1 MTQKILQRGWG
12 YYDVTSLPYGGS
24 FHRASEP
31 ITIEVIDGSKGQRA
45 DEVQAK
51 LKAADGSERRIVV
64 TVAALGDTIS
74 AN

>member
-1 MTQKILQRGWG
+1 MAQRILKSGWG
-12 YYDVTSLPYGGS
+12 YYDVTTLPYGGS
-24 FHRASEP
+24 FHRASED

-51 LKAADGSERRIVV
+51 LKAPDGSERRIVV
-64 TVAALGDTIS
+64 TVAALGETIS

>member
-1 MTQKILQRGWG
+1 MAQKILQSGWG

-24 FHRASEP
+24 FHRASEDV
-31 ITIEVIDGSKGQRA
+31 IIEVIDGSKGQHA

-51 LKAADGSERRIVV
+51 LKTPDGSERRIVV
-64 TVAALGDTIS
+64 RVAALSDTIP

>member
-24 FHRASEP
+24 FHRASEDV
-31 ITIEVIDGSKGQRA
+31 TIEVIDGSKGQQA

-51 LKAADGSERRIVV
+51 LKTPDGSERRIVV
-64 TVAALGDTIS
+64 RIAALSDTIP